1 MGHGVVPDSSLLDDF
16 ARRHGAPC
24 PADADR
30 FDWSV
35 DALDDLARLVA
46 AVAPAVTAISGCES
60 RPVDRGVEDLVT
72 AIVAHRNSLLRP
84 EVVTHQVA

>member
-1 MGHGVVPDSSLLDDF
+1 MGHDADSPLLDDF

-24 PADADR
+24 PADVDR

-46 AVAPAVTAISGCES
+46 AVGPAAASISGCES
-60 RPVDRGVEDLVT
+60 RLVDRRVQDLVT
-72 AIVAHRNSLLRP
+72 AIVAHRNSLMRTDLRTP
-84 EVVTHQVA
+84 VA